1 MTMKQTER
9 VFNYM
14 INHGS
19 VSALEA
25 FRELGVMRLA
35 SRICELRRQGVDI
48 QKRSESVLN
57 RFGERC
63 NITRFF
69 LEYPLPKAENNRK

>member
-1 MTMKQTER
+1 MTQNEMI
-9 VFNYM
+9 FNYM

-19 VSALEA
+19 ISALDA

-35 SRICELRRQGVDI
+35 SRICDLRRQGVDI

-63 NITRFF
+63 NITRYF
-69 LEYPLPKAENNRK
+69 LPESPKNRSTL